1 MDTIYIRRSL
11 NGKTFVASATP
22 DFAGLEG
29 RKCPFTGDGFE
40 SQIKGADAD
49 KSEIMGMNFAEALAG
64 VKKDGLYFGKFR
76 INLGATVIME

>member
-1 MDTIYIRRSL
+1 MNSIYIRRSL

-22 DFAGLEG
+22 DFVGLEG
-29 RKCPFTGDGFE
+29 RKCPFTGDDFE
-40 SQIKGADAD
+40 SLVKGADAD
-49 KSEIMGMNFAEALAG
+49 RSEIMGINFTEALDG

>member
-1 MDTIYIRRSL
+1 MDNIYIRRSL

-22 DFAGLEG
+22 DFVGLEG

-40 SQIKGADAD
+40 PQTKAVDVD
-49 KSEIMGMNFAEALAG
+49 KSEIMGINFSEALDG
-64 VKKDGLYFGKFR
+64 VNQDGLYFGKFR